1 MISICIPT
9 YNFNVIP
16 LVDEL
21 LLQSA
26 DPGCEIILIDD
37 ASESEYIEFNKA
49 LGDRVRTIFLE
60 RNVGRA
66 KIRNLFL
73 NYAEF
78 DHLLFLDCDSLV
90 QNSDFIA
97 NYVNAIQN
105 GKEKV
110 VCGGRVYPES
120 PPSSEH
126 MLRWRYG
133 VESESKPAHFR
144 SLHPYR
150 SFMTNNFMIQ
160 RGTLERIRFDESL
173 TSYGHEDTLFGY
185 DLKNNGIPVV
195 HIENPVLNGH
205 LETNAEYIDKTR
217 DGIYNLIQILK
228 RSKDPEQFTK
238 EVRLLR
244 YYSEAK
250 EKRRVKRL
258 KFIYSVFKKNILRR
272 MLKGTATIKQF
283 NFHKLMLLIDQIEGD
298 QNLNSSA

>member
-26 DPGCEIILIDD
+26 EAGCEIILIDD
-37 ASESEYIEFNKA
+37 ASETEYAEINNS
-49 LGDRVRTIFLE
+49 LGDRVRTISLE
-60 RNVGRA
+60 KNVGRA

-73 NYAEF
+73 NYAAF
-78 DHLLFLDCDSLV
+78 DYLLFLDCDSLV
-90 QNSDFIA
+90 KNSDFVA

-105 GKEKV
+105 GEEQV
-110 VCGGRVYPES
+110 VCGGRVYQES

-126 MLRWRYG
+126 MLRWSYG
-133 VESESKPAHFR
+133 VESESKPAHIR
-144 SLHPYR
+144 NRHPYR
-150 SFMTNNFMIQ
+150 SFMTNNFLIQ
-160 RGTLERIRFDESL
+160 RATLEKIRFDESL
-173 TSYGHEDTLFGY
+173 TLYGHEDTLFGY
-185 DLKNNGIPVV
+185 ELKNNMIPIV

-205 LETNAEYIDKTR
+205 LETNAEYIDKTS

-228 RSKDPEQFTK
+228 TSKDPEQFTN

-250 EKRRVKRL
+250 EKRRIKRL
-258 KFIYSVFKKNILRR
+258 KFINSIFKKNIRRR
-272 MLKGTATIKQF
+272 MLKGNATIKQF
-283 NFHKLMLLIDQIEGD
+283 NFHKLMLLVDLIEKDQKR
-298 QNLNSSA
+298 NSSA